1 MVWLEGWDSKETD
14 PWLWLPFFPD
24 GWKKSRHVL
33 RYLTTPSASWW
44 DINCEGRTCGLW
56 MQKCTTLAE
65 TSCDFLQLFS
75 YASIFLELQWMTPN
89 EVDPMLSISATVK
102 SSIFGRNDGGM
113 LYHIYINRSPNHII
127 LYSTN
132 LHQPKGLITIS
143 YQSLARFIW
152 VPRTLQKEVVSL
164 LLIQRCHLVA
174 QLLKGR
180 LC

>member
-1 MVWLEGWDSKETD
+1 MALIAFFSRWVEKITAGLKIFDNPFSILMRYQLN
-14 PWLWLPFFPD
+14 LWPVD
-24 GWKKSRHVL
+24 AEMH
-33 RYLTTPSASWW
+33 
-44 DINCEGRTCGLW
+44 
-56 MQKCTTLAE
+56 MKCTTLAE

-164 LLIQRCHLVA
+164 LLIQRCHLVV